1 MSKLEI
7 IDSILHESYKDNSNI
22 LIERNTDNRGKA
34 FVMQRRVIA
43 KRNVNYS
50 IYRYDK
56 QTELFPF
63 FKGTGVSKLKKMC
76 DYVLFIEE
84 GEHLFTYLVELK
96 KGTESA
102 KNQLDAAEC
111 FVKYV
116 IATTN
121 RLELDLDITEN
132 NFHLRKIRV
141 SESKSNKKT
150 LKKGIIEKENG
161 VIEHENSKDFHIEQ
175 YLTY

>member
-7 IDSILHESYKDNSNI
+7 IDSILHESYKDSSGV
-22 LIERNTDNRGKA
+22 LVERNTDNKGNA
-34 FVMQRRVIA
+34 FVMQRKIIA
-43 KRNVNYS
+43 NKDVNCS
-50 IYRYDK
+50 VYRYDN
-56 QTELFPF
+56 QTDLFPF
-63 FKGTGVSKLKKMC
+63 FKNHGVSKLKKMC

-102 KNQLDAAEC
+102 KIQLDAGEC
-111 FVKYV
+111 FVDY
-116 IATTN
+116 IISTTN
-121 RLELDLDITEN
+121 RLELKLGINEN

-141 SESKSNKKT
+141 SESKSKKKT

-161 VIEHENSKDFHIEQ
+161 VIEHENSRDFHIAR